1 MTLLS
6 IMLKFRRLLKRGE
19 ICSVTLCVAAGVLIG
34 GGIRYGCFADFAK
47 YVVSRVQHI
56 DSTCVPAVGLSRC
69 EMLERFDGARMYVL
83 LEYDKSLK
91 CDIARWYYRIGDSDS
106 DVFFTFKYSYK
117 TGKIVE
123 WKMQRDYGFYNW
135 DFTDYLRPADM
146 KTEPEL
152 VITARNDQ
160 HVDYH

>member
-1 MTLLS
+1 MSLLT
-6 IMLKFRRLLKRGE
+6 IMLKFRRWLKRGE
-19 ICSVTLCVAAGVLIG
+19 ICSVALYVAAGVFIG
-34 GGIRYGCFADFAK
+34 SGIRYGFIDFTK
-47 YVVSRVQHI
+47 YVLSRVRHI
-56 DSTCVPAVGLSRC
+56 ESTCVPAVGISRC

-91 CDIARWYYRIGDSDS
+91 SDVARWYYRIGDSDS
-106 DVFFTFKYSYK
+106 DVFFTFKYSYE
-117 TGKIVE
+117 TGRIVE

-135 DFTDYLRPADM
+135 DFADYLRPADM

-152 VITARNDQ
+152 VITARNDL